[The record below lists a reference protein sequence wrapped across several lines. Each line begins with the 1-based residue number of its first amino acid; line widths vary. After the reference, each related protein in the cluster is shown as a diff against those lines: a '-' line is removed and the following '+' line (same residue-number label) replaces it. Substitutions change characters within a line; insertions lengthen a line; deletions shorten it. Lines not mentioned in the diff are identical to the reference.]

1 MRLKNVL
8 IAVRD
13 LEQAKKFYRELFGL
27 EVALDGDENVM
38 LTEGLVL
45 QDKKVWE
52 ACLGEEIMSH
62 NNAAELYFE
71 ERDLEGLVEKLKAY
85 GEEIRYVDRLRELPG
100 GQKLLRFYDPD
111 GHLIEVRT
119 PAEGEA
125 AL

>member
-13 LEQAKKFYRELFGL
+13 LEKAKIFYRELFGL
-27 EVALDGDENVM
+27 EVTLDGDENVM

-52 ACLGEEIMSH
+52 KCLGEKVIPCS
-62 NNAAELYFE
+62 NAAELYFE
-71 ERDLEGLVEKLKAY
+71 EKDLEGFAQKLEKY
-85 GEEIRYVDRLRELPG
+85 EGEIRYADRLQELPG

-119 PAEGEA
+119 PAVN
-125 AL
+125 